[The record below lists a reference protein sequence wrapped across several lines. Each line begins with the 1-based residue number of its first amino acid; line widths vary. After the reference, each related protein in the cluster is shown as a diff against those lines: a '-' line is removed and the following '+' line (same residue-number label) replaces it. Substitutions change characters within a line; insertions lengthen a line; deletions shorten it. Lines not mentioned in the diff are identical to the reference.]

1 MGTLSISVPDDLREQ
16 MIKLDEI
23 NWSAVARKAFEEKI
37 KQIELFK
44 KIVSK
49 SKLTEKDAEEISTKI
64 SESMAKKFLAMAKK

>member
-1 MGTLSISVPDDLREQ
+1 MGTLSVSVPDDLREQ

-49 SKLTEKDAEEISTKI
+49 SKLTEKDAEEISAKI